1 MKGHSMPTKSKLKN
15 KNILLYAPSETDS
28 NVLYATKFF
37 CPDPFIFIRTAKG
50 KRIYVMS
57 DLEIDRARTT
67 TNAHRV
73 LSLAKYGE
81 RAESRTGKPPHVAD
95 VIAEV
100 FRDLKIRGVT
110 VPENFPAGIA
120 DRLRRLGVR
129 VSAADDPFF
138 EERLYKNADEV
149 KAISKTM
156 RATEMGMQAAFDVLR
171 KSSIV
176 NGWVIYKKKRLTA
189 EILRKIANGTI
200 FDQGCIPSHTI
211 VAPGKYGCDPHDV
224 GSGPI
229 RAHQPVI
236 IDIFPRS
243 EKTGY
248 FGDMTRTFVKG
259 KASDQIKK
267 MYQAVLAGQKLGL
280 KMAGH
285 GVKTASIHR
294 AIMDLFS
301 KHGFKT
307 GKMSGRMQGFFHG
320 TGHGL
325 GMDIHEPPRIAV
337 NKLVLEKGMVVTV
350 EPGLYYYPIGGVRI
364 EDTVL
369 ITAGGIKNLTRF
381 PKFLEIK

>member
-1 MKGHSMPTKSKLKN
+1 MKLKN
-15 KNILLYAPSETDS
+15 KNILLYAPSEIDS

-50 KRIYVMS
+50 KRVYVMS
-57 DLEIDRARTT
+57 DLEIDRARAT
-67 TNAHRV
+67 TNAHQV
-73 LSLAKYGE
+73 LSLARYGE
-81 RAESRTGKPPHVAD
+81 RAESRIGKLPHVAD
-95 VIAEV
+95 IIAEV

-110 VPENFPAGIA
+110 IPENFSAGIA
-120 DRLRRLGVR
+120 GRLRGHGIKVGI
-129 VSAADDPFF
+129 ADDPFF
-138 EERLYKNADEV
+138 EERLYKKADEV
-149 KAISKTM
+149 KAIEKTM
-156 RATEMGMQAAFDVLR
+156 RATEKGMQAAVDTLR
-171 KSSIV
+171 KSTIS
-176 NGWVIYKKKRLTA
+176 NGWVMYKKKRLTA
-189 EILRKIANGTI
+189 ETLRKIANAVI

-211 VAPGKYGCDPHDV
+211 VAPGKCGCDPHDV

-267 MYQAVLAGQKLGL
+267 MFQAVKAGQQLGL

-285 GVKTASIHR
+285 GVKTALIHQ
-294 AIMDLFS
+294 AILDLFT
-301 KHGFKT
+301 KRGFKT
-307 GKMSGRMQGFFHG
+307 GKIDGRMQGFFHG

-325 GMDIHEPPRIAV
+325 GMDIHEPPRIAL
-337 NKLVLEKGMVVTV
+337 NKLVLKKGMVVTV
-350 EPGLYYYPIGGVRI
+350 EPGMYYYPIGGVRI

-369 ITAGGIKNLTRF
+369 ITARGIKNLTRF